1 MPWACSAAIDPP
13 AHRETSRAMMSATA
27 MLDVPPHAH
36 VDVTDQLEF
45 ETLIADSSAA
55 LMRASPE
62 QAERAVEQALDRV
75 RTFFDADRCAL
86 LQVSAPRQVASVRL
100 ASYSEEV
107 APVPREVN
115 LVEVFPWASR
125 RLLAERLPVR
135 ISSLDD
141 LPPEARAERPS
152 WEAMRIRSSL
162 VLPVETGGE
171 VRHLISIHTVHRE
184 HDWPDALVTRV
195 RLLGE
200 LFVGCLERNAML
212 AGLRDAEA
220 RLKAGAELAGLA
232 HYELDYARNVAV
244 ADDRFYDI
252 CGIPRDAR
260 GGLEALA
267 FWMDHL
273 HPEDRPRVL
282 DMRERLHDGRLECF
296 STEYRYLHP
305 GGEQR
310 WIHHLA
316 GVRRRDASGRL
327 AVSYGA
333 FRDITERMRAEE
345 DLADLSR
352 RLIRAQEEERAMIA
366 RELHDDVTQ
375 RLAVLAID
383 AGRAEQAATDGK
395 QAGTLRSLR
404 EELSRISEDVHS
416 LAYQLHS
423 SVLEELGLG
432 EALRTACER
441 LRRRSR
447 VEVSLDLDPNVVDP
461 GKDAGLCLF
470 RVAQEALNNVARHSH
485 ALSVSV
491 TLRQMDGGVLLA
503 VRDDGAGFDTAGPRP
518 PRSLGLASM
527 RERVRLVNGTLDI
540 ESAHGRGAA
549 IVAWVPDGGPS
560 T

>member
-1 MPWACSAAIDPP
+1 
-13 AHRETSRAMMSATA
+13 
-27 MLDVPPHAH
+27 MLDPSPHAH
-36 VDVTDQLEF
+36 TEVENRLEF
-45 ETLIADSSAA
+45 ESLIADTSAA

-62 QAERAVEQALDRV
+62 QAEHAIHEALDRV
-75 RTFFDADRCAL
+75 RRFFDADRCAL
-86 LQVSAPRQVASVRL
+86 LQVGAPRRVASVRL
-100 ASYSEEV
+100 ASYSDGV

-115 LVEVFPWASR
+115 LVEVFPWASQ
-125 RLLAERLPVR
+125 RLLVDRLPVR
-135 ISSLDD
+135 VSRLDD

-162 VLPVETGGE
+162 VIPVETGDE
-171 VRHLISIHTVHRE
+171 VRHLIAIHTVHRE
-184 HDWPDALVTRV
+184 QDWPDELVTRV
-195 RLLGE
+195 RVLGE

-212 AGLRDAEA
+212 VDLREAEA

-232 HYELDYARNVAV
+232 HYELDYASEVAV

-252 CGIPRDAR
+252 CGTPQDAR

-267 FWMDHL
+267 FWMEHI

-282 DMRERLHDGRLECF
+282 DVRQRMHDGRLEGF

-327 AVSYGA
+327 AVSYGV

-345 DLADLSR
+345 ELADLSR
-352 RLIRAQEEERAMIA
+352 RLIRAQEEERAMVA

-395 QAGTLRSLR
+395 QAGTLRALR
-404 EELSRISEDVHS
+404 EELARISEDVHS

-432 EALRTACER
+432 EALRTACDR
-441 LRRRSR
+441 LKRRSSI
-447 VEVSLDLDPNVVDP
+447 EVSLDLDPAVVGP

-470 RVAQEALNNVARHSH
+470 RVAQEALNNVARHSR
-485 ALSVSV
+485 ALAASV
-491 TLRQMDGGVLLA
+491 TLRKMDGGVLLA
-503 VRDDGAGFDTAGPRP
+503 VRDDGAGFDPAGPRP

-527 RERVRLVNGTLDI
+527 RERLRLVNGTLDI
-540 ESAHGRGAA
+540 ESAPGQGTA
-549 IVAWVPDGGPS
+549 IVAWVPAGGPS